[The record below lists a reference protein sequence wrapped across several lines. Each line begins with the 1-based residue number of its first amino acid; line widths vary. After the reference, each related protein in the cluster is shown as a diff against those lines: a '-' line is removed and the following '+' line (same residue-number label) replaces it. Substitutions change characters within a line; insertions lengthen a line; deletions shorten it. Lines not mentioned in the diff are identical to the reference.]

1 MTRTILNYRRAS
13 LFRTSCWIY
22 SQLLFLYPDDLYAR
36 YGEEMRWVFR
46 EELKRAVRHGLKEY
60 MALWRTVLHDTALQM
75 GSTLVSRLGIV
86 GIAVTG
92 ALAITLAAAS
102 FSLPR
107 RLPEI
112 GEPCLPQVDAASIG
126 THPKRTQQQRHSQG
140 GRSDKRPTYLT
151 FLQKE
156 LNANDRASPGMARTL
171 L

>member
-1 MTRTILNYRRAS
+1 MTRTISNYRRAS

-86 GIAVTG
+86 GVAVTG

-126 THPKRTQQQRHSQG
+126 THPKRTANSSATLKS
-140 GRSDKRPTYLT
+140 GRSDETAYLPYVPPKRT
-151 FLQKE
+151 K
-156 LNANDRASPGMARTL
+156 R
-171 L
+171 